1 MKSYAPGSLRRE
13 LLLSFA
19 LLVGAALSL
28 AVVTA
33 LIAQVFRPRFA
44 SLVLVALILADVG
57 IVFVFGRYLLDRL
70 VLRPMAALHAAT
82 DELAAG
88 NLDHR
93 APPAETQEF
102 TELADRFNRMTE
114 RLRDIQGEL
123 VRTEKL
129 ATVGRLAAGI
139 AHEVGNPLSA
149 IGTYVEVLQKR
160 GADPE
165 IAAAL
170 AREVGRI
177 DRIVRGLLD
186 YARPGDQELGLI
198 DLAAVIAMARDLL
211 EHQGVLKGIDLRVE
225 LDGSRLAVL
234 GRAHALEQIVV
245 NLLLNAVD
253 AAPRGPIVI
262 GAVPWRFEARST
274 GSRRSDGFSGA
285 RQDRGSAA
293 TQRPWRPELPPGAPG
308 VLLYVADAGPG
319 VPPADRE
326 KVFEPFYTTKPPGQG
341 TGLGLAIVQRTIH
354 ELGGVVWVEQAREG
368 GAAFKIFLPSGARP

>member
-1 MKSYAPGSLRRE
+1 MKTESLRRE

-19 LLVGAALSL
+19 ILVGAALSL

-33 LIAQVFRPRFA
+33 LIAQAFQPRLA
-44 SLVLVALILADVG
+44 PLILVALILADVG
-57 IVFVFGRYLLDRL
+57 IVFAFGRYLLDRL
-70 VLRPMAALHAAT
+70 VLRPVAMLHEAA
-82 DELAAG
+82 DQLAEG

-93 APPAETQEF
+93 APPAETREF

-114 RLRDIQGEL
+114 RLQEIQRQL

-129 ATVGRLAAGI
+129 ATVGRLAAGV
-139 AHEVGNPLSA
+139 AHEVGNPLAA

-160 GADPE
+160 GVDPE

-170 AREVGRI
+170 AREAGRI

-198 DLAAVIAMARDLL
+198 DLAAVIVMARDLL
-211 EHQGVLKGIDLRVE
+211 EHQGVLKGIDLHVE
-225 LDGSRLAVL
+225 LDGAPLLVR
-234 GRAHALEQIVV
+234 GKAHALEQVVV

-253 AAPRGPIVI
+253 AAPSGPIVI
-262 GAVPWRFEARST
+262 GATRWRFEARST
-274 GSRRSDGFSGA
+274 GQRRSDPAVPPYRRTAPPSP
-285 RQDRGSAA
+285 
-293 TQRPWRPELPPGAPG
+293 RPWRPELEPGAPG

-319 VPPADRE
+319 VPAADRE
-326 KVFEPFYTTKPPGQG
+326 KVFEPFHTTKPPGQG

-368 GAAFKIFLPSGARP
+368 GAAFKIFLLLGGGP